1 MPPIVYH
8 TTTNN
13 DNQLHSCNAAA
24 SGRLR
29 AAQSPLP
36 PGRNSDEHGGDSP
49 ISLQSQLSPFDA
61 AVEIHPPPRKP
72 SLRKMTEQSLA
83 MCTEILG
90 SETGADI
97 FESDEL
103 YSLVVSTDRTAPG
116 PHKQADESFNS
127 SGSRG
132 NNNSSKKKCYS
143 SRGDR
148 NNFPPPLTTMR
159 GPACRRLT
167 CRREGGRLV
176 VAAADVLS
184 RQSFRQVEASS
195 GRLKI
200 FFYTNEGNT
209 SNCSG
214 DNNKYD
220 GGDRDSEAAAAGTVG
235 EEIMTE
241 EEDGESEAEESGILG
256 VDQVEMGMKKCVA
269 AAAAA
274 AGRSCKEGGQGISEI
289 FGIPVH
295 NSKLCLYS

>member
-1 MPPIVYH
+1 M
-8 TTTNN
+8 
-13 DNQLHSCNAAA
+13 
-24 SGRLR
+24 R
-29 AAQSPLP
+29 
-36 PGRNSDEHGGDSP
+36 
-49 ISLQSQLSPFDA
+49 
-61 AVEIHPPPRKP
+61 PPPRKP
-72 SLRKMTEQSLA
+72 SFRKMTEQSLA

-103 YSLVVSTDRTAPG
+103 YSLVVSMDRPAPG
-116 PHKQADESFNS
+116 SHKQADESFDS

-132 NNNSSKKKCYS
+132 NDNNNSKKKCYS
-143 SRGDR
+143 RGDC
-148 NNFPPPLTTMR
+148 NDFPPPLTTMR

-214 DNNKYD
+214 DNNNYD
-220 GGDRDSEAAAAGTVG
+220 GGDKDSEADAAGTVG
-235 EEIMTE
+235 EENMTE
-241 EEDGESEAEESGILG
+241 EEDGESEAEDRGRLG
-256 VDQVEMGMKKCVA
+256 VDQVEMGMKKCVVAA

-289 FGIPVH
+289 FGIPAH
-295 NSKLCLYS
+295 NPKLCLYS